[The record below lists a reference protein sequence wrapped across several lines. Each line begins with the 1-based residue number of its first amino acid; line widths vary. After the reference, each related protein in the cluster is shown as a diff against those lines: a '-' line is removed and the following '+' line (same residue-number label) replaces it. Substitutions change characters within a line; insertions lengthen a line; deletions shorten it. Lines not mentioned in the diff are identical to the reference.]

1 MPRPTAAQLAY
12 GSATVIC
19 STLAML
25 LLSRTS
31 SGLGVAV
38 IAVAALGL
46 GLLVAMT
53 VPLPGQR
60 SAAASVPST
69 ASAASAVIE
78 ERVPGRQAIVRA
90 AGPKPV
96 PESVYEVTPS
106 GTRGPAGP

>member
-25 LLSRTS
+25 LLSQTS

-38 IAVAALGL
+38 IALAALGL
-46 GLLVAMT
+46 GLLVALT
-53 VPLPGQR
+53 VPLPKSR
-60 SAAASVPST
+60 PAAAPAPGT
-69 ASAASAVIE
+69 AAAAE
-78 ERVPGRQAIVRA
+78 ERVPVQRATVRA
-90 AGPKPV
+90 AGPRGA
-96 PESVYEVTPS
+96 PESVYEVAPS

>member
-25 LLSRTS
+25 LLSQTS

-38 IAVAALGL
+38 IALAALGL
-46 GLLVAMT
+46 GLLVALT
-53 VPLPGQR
+53 VPLPKSR
-60 SAAASVPST
+60 PAAAPAPGT
-69 ASAASAVIE
+69 AAAAAE
-78 ERVPGRQAIVRA
+78 ERVPVQRATVRA
-90 AGPKPV
+90 AGPRGA
-96 PESVYEVTPS
+96 PESVYEVAPS